1 MSWLD
6 NLPMEPVNKLLN
18 PIADSLGQG
27 IGGIFYWIFQKPIQF
42 KVNKEAEVQDLANK
56 TAERLQK
63 IPEKNRDTSNRG
75 LLMKTIEEAQYSISE
90 DDLRTMFANLIAS
103 SADNRKNNLISPR
116 FPTILSQ
123 LSGEDARLLQTI
135 HNQPS
140 FQLPLGFLELQFND
154 VNKGS
159 RRLST
164 YLSLTSDNH
173 ILSSIDANLDTLSS
187 LGIIKV
193 LDNTWL
199 TASHY
204 LKQYDLIEDLLLNT
218 QKISKINMDGT
229 VELNKGILRTTD
241 FGINFLNC
249 VL

>member
-1 MSWLD
+1 M
-6 NLPMEPVNKLLN
+6 KL
-18 PIADSLGQG
+18 
-27 IGGIFYWIFQKPIQF
+27 
-42 KVNKEAEVQDLANK
+42 
-56 TAERLQK
+56 
-63 IPEKNRDTSNRG
+63 
-75 LLMKTIEEAQYSISE
+75 
-90 DDLRTMFANLIAS
+90 
-103 SADNRKNNLISPR
+103 
-116 FPTILSQ
+116 Q
-123 LSGEDARLLQTI
+123 L
-135 HNQPS
+135 
-140 FQLPLGFLELQFND
+140 
-154 VNKGS
+154 
-159 RRLST
+159 
-164 YLSLTSDNH
+164 
-173 ILSSIDANLDTLSS
+173 LSSIDANLDTLSS

>member
-1 MSWLD
+1 
-6 NLPMEPVNKLLN
+6 
-18 PIADSLGQG
+18 
-27 IGGIFYWIFQKPIQF
+27 
-42 KVNKEAEVQDLANK
+42 
-56 TAERLQK
+56 
-63 IPEKNRDTSNRG
+63 
-75 LLMKTIEEAQYSISE
+75 MKTIEEAQYSISE